1 MLTDTKAQGPLRGV
15 KVLEFV
21 GLGPAPFCAM
31 LLSDLGAEV
40 VLRQGADGEAFR
52 SDEGH
57 WILDC
62 AFGPTITDPP
72 ALATTLS
79 ALAGVVDHGLFCG
92 MTERVLVGADD
103 GVEEVVAG

>member
-40 VLRQGADGEAFR
+40 VRIDRPHAGG
-52 SDEGH
+52 G
-57 WILDC
+57 
-62 AFGPTITDPP
+62 GP
-72 ALATTLS
+72 
-79 ALAGVVDHGLFCG
+79 
-92 MTERVLVGADD
+92 
-103 GVEEVVAG
+103 